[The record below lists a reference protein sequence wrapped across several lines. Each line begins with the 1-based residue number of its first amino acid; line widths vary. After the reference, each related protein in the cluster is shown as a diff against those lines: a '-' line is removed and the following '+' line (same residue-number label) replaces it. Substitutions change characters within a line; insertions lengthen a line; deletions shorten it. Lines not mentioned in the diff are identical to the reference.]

1 MIEQVHTVLVD
12 GNNVSRKH
20 NQATK
25 LRSGAFETQAIFGCI
40 KSARALKVAY
50 PGGAKHTWLWDGR
63 AQWRYDIH
71 PDYKSKRNLPDPRR
85 DAERAS
91 HNAQKPFLT
100 QALDNLGIGQMLC
113 TAHEADDLA
122 GLIIG
127 NVKSKNPNAIMQ
139 AISGDGDWVQLV
151 REGVGVRDLNDDA
164 KIYTLDNLMDKTG
177 YRTPYAYL
185 EGKCLHGDGSDDIPG
200 VGGIGEKGAPEFL
213 AEFGSV
219 RNFWHLVDT
228 GAYKPKK
235 KAHQR
240 LASPEGRA
248 AFGRNLRLMQ
258 LIKPIK
264 PEASTIQFTP
274 GKLDEAAFKEL
285 CEKFSF
291 LSILRDFDAFVT
303 PFRN

>member
-1 MIEQVHTVLVD
+1 MTTAKIDAVLVD

-25 LRSGAFETQAIFGCI
+25 LRSGGFETQAIFGCV
-40 KSARALKVAY
+40 KSARAMKVEY
-50 PGGAKHTWLWDGR
+50 PSAQHTWLWDGR
-63 AQWRYDIH
+63 ALWRYDIH

-100 QALDNLGIGQMLC
+100 QALDNLGLGQMLC

-122 GLIIG
+122 GIIIG
-127 NVKSKNPNAIMQ
+127 NVKSKKPNALIQ

-164 KIYTLDNLMDKTG
+164 KIYTLSNLMDKTG

-200 VGGIGEKGAPEFL
+200 VGGMARKVHRSFWL
-213 AEFGSV
+213 SSV
-219 RNFWHLVDT
+219 ACATSGRWLTAGLSNRRRRRTSAWL
-228 GAYKPKK
+228 
-235 KAHQR
+235 HQR
-240 LASPEGRA
+240 VGLHSVA
-248 AFGRNLRLMQ
+248 
-258 LIKPIK
+258 
-264 PEASTIQFTP
+264 T
-274 GKLDEAAFKEL
+274 
-285 CEKFSF
+285 C
-291 LSILRDFDAFVT
+291 V
-303 PFRN
+303 

>member
-1 MIEQVHTVLVD
+1 MKKLDAVLVD
-12 GNNVSRKH
+12 GNNISRKH

-25 LRSGAFETQAIFGCI
+25 LRSGGFETQAIFGCV
-40 KSARALKVAY
+40 KTARALKVAY
-50 PGGAKHTWLWDGR
+50 PGSNHIWLWDGR
-63 AQWRYDIH
+63 AQWRYDLH

-91 HNAQKPFLT
+91 HNSQKPFLT
-100 QALDNLGIGQMLC
+100 AALEALGVGQMLC
-113 TAHEADDLA
+113 TAHEADDLG
-122 GLIIG
+122 GLIVG
-127 NVKSKNPNAIMQ
+127 NMKQKNPDALIEL
-139 AISGDGDWVQLV
+139 ISGDGDWVQLV
-151 REGVGVRDLNDDA
+151 RKGVGVRDLNDDF
-164 KIYTLDNLMDKTG
+164 KIYTVDNLMDKTG

-219 RNFWHLVDT
+219 REFWRRVDS
-228 GAYKPKK
+228 GEYKPKK

-264 PEASTIQFTP
+264 PDPSTITYTK
-274 GKLDEAAFKEL
+274 GKLDEAAFRAI

-291 LSILRDFDAFVT
+291 LSILRDFEGFVA